1 MAKPWRDW
9 INLMLGLWMI
19 ASPWALGFVD
29 GEKAVVWSAWMLG
42 ASIVLFAALAMY
54 TPKIW
59 EEEVITILLGIAL
72 VTSPWVL
79 GFADR
84 ALPTT
89 NAVTVGLLVIAFGV
103 WAILR
108 NTDLQKW
115 WHEHYRMR

>member
-84 ALPTT
+84 VSPTT

-103 WAILR
+103 WTIVR

>member
-19 ASPWALGFVD
+19 ASPWALSFVD
-29 GEKAVVWSAWMLG
+29 GEHAVVWSAWMLG
-42 ASIVLFAALAMY
+42 ASIILFAALAMY